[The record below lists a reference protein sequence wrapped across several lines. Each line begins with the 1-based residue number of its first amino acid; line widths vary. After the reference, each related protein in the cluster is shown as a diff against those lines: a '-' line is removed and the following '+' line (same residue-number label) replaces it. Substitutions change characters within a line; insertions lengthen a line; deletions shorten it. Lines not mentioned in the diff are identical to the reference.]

1 MGIRI
6 ETYVRDWLPK
16 HLKEFGV
23 APTMLNGDFMEI
35 SGDTEMRIGMS
46 DLNFL
51 VTSCIY
57 DLADA
62 KKDDAIENEG
72 YIGD

>member
-6 ETYVRDWLPK
+6 QTYVRDWLPK
-16 HLKEFGV
+16 YLKELGV
-23 APTMLNGDFMEI
+23 APRMLNGDFMEI
-35 SGDTEMRIGMS
+35 SEDTEIRIGMS
-46 DLNFL
+46 ELNFL
-51 VTSCIY
+51 LTSCIY
-57 DLADA
+57 DLVDA